1 SLTVLFF
8 NANLAL
14 VTSRSDILSP
24 IGYAVKSEINLN
36 GDYFCLKINVFT
48 PFLFA
53 FCDSDHTLYEEC
65 FFIVH

>member
-1 SLTVLFF
+1 M
-8 NANLAL
+8 
-14 VTSRSDILSP
+14 
-24 IGYAVKSEINLN
+24 KSEINLN